1 MKSDKLD
8 PSISALFESAAKLV
22 AQKERWRTLGY
33 ICDPCDPLLPLQH
46 PKAFYGKNP
55 RIETL
60 IAKIIDF
67 IHEPSRDLIFLI
79 GPRGSG
85 KTIFAHIFKEY
96 SQKLKVSANYQ
107 NASVFFT
114 ERTFQPNEALSFS
127 FNLETEI
134 DVIFLDQAFY
144 LHRTLTRLL
153 SLKPPTN
160 QRSPKIIAIMDN
172 TEFEIYRR
180 LCIQRADKTYQH
192 FLSMPRLTPADI
204 NNILHRRLHVC
215 FGGPVPPH
223 ITDEVIE
230 EIANLSLGNPGIAL
244 RILEEILRFSRRIE
258 DIRYTF
264 GINPEALRTFPPSKS
279 PILREI
285 LVREVQNEFLPPAKR
300 EYIIHKELTIIM
312 NKTKSTIS
320 HHLGDLLSG
329 NLIYEQSTDRDKR
342 EKAYRPNK
350 AIFGILEH
358 LAFESSDVEDVRI
371 TFEGINRE
379 K

>member
-1 MKSDKLD
+1 MKDTGLD
-8 PSISALFESAAKLV
+8 PEISAIFESAARKV
-22 AQKERWRTLGY
+22 REHKKWRKLGY
-33 ICDPCDPLLPLQH
+33 ICDPCDPLLPLQQ
-46 PKAFYGKNP
+46 PKAFYGENP
-55 RIETL
+55 QIETL

-67 IHEPSRDLIFLI
+67 IREPSKDLLFLK

-85 KTIFAHIFKEY
+85 KTIFAQIFKEY

-107 NASVFFT
+107 DASAFFT

-127 FNLETEI
+127 LNAETEDI
-134 DVIFLDQAFY
+134 IFLDKAFH
-144 LHRTLTRLL
+144 LHRSLPKLL
-153 SLKPPTN
+153 KLKSPAN
-160 QRSPKIIAIMDN
+160 HHSPKIIAILDS

-180 LCIQRADKTYQH
+180 LCIQRGDKTYQH
-192 FLSMPRLTPADI
+192 FLPMSHLISVDISNILQKRLHICYGDPLTPPI
-204 NNILHRRLHVC
+204 S
-215 FGGPVPPH
+215 
-223 ITDEVIE
+223 DEIIRY
-230 EIANLSLGNPGIAL
+230 IANLSFGNPGIAI
-244 RILEEILRFSRRIE
+244 RILDETLRFSLSVE

-264 GINPEALRTFPPSKS
+264 GINPEALNHFPTSKS

-285 LVREVQNEFLPPAKR
+285 LVREVQNEFLPLEKR
-300 EYIIHKELTIIM
+300 EYIIHKELTLMM

-320 HHLGDLLSG
+320 HHLGDLLSN

-358 LAFESSDVEDVRI
+358 LAFESTAAEDALI